1 MFTETLPKPK
11 GVQLRH
17 GWRNLIEDLS
27 LVASGVLDVGSLRSG
42 YQRHDDAVE
51 WVVRDKDG
59 KLKAVRRAHNLRT
72 TQGRDQWQR
81 VLMSGDVSGL
91 DGLTGTATSTTAT
104 SLTNTGAAF
113 PTATSSAGNAGLQ
126 GKIVLAGTVFGVI
139 LSNTATVLTV
149 DQWYAIPCTGAAGTT
164 PAGTAAYVIL
174 PGANWGAWI
183 GLSTDTTT
191 PAAGDVCR
199 TADGLF
205 GNGTASAAATEQTTN
220 GLARIYIQAT
230 FPSAGEYQFANT
242 FTYTGATSVTIA
254 KGIIC
259 NSKAAAGTLLLFD
272 TLASAT
278 ATVNASG
285 DTIALTWTISL

>member
-174 PGANWGAWI
+174 PGSNWGAWI
-183 GLSTDTTT
+183 GLSTDATA
-191 PAAGDVCR
+191 PAAGDTCNAG
-199 TADGLF
+199 TGLF
-205 GNGTASAAATEQTTN
+205 LNEQTAN
-220 GLARIYIQAT
+220 GLARTYIAAT
-230 FPSAGEYQFANT
+230 FPAAGEYQYANT
-242 FTYTGATSVTIA
+242 FTYTGATSVVIA
-254 KGIIC
+254 KGVIC
-259 NSKAAAGTLLLFD
+259 NSKAAAGTLLLFE

-285 DTIALTWTISL
+285 DTINLTWTISL